1 MILSPQQNSLWH
13 CFLFSGPRFRI
24 PFQTVYERTISSFL
38 NYLYVVPRLIILW
51 WCLVKIRA
59 FMVSMNGIQAVE
71 ILRGNVTHIWRWRCC
86 CVAGCT
92 EVCVTLL
99 LPRRCQPSSQPFS
112 QPSSQ
117 PSSQCI
123 GVLSLMSFVSLA
135 IARPSSILD
144 WSGEAAVIFFSTSG
158 VINGPSSN

>member
-38 NYLYVVPRLIILW
+38 NYLYVVPRLVILW

-86 CVAGCT
+86 GVAGCT

-99 LPRRCQPSSQPFS
+99 LPRRCQPSSQP
-112 QPSSQ
+112 SSQ
-117 PSSQCI
+117 SF
-123 GVLSLMSFVSLA
+123 GVVSLMSLVSLA
-135 IARPSSILD
+135 VARPSSIFD

-158 VINGPSSN
+158 VINVPSSN